1 MRKKVIDSKDM
12 RYVQEEISIKMEV
25 VLLNLI
31 GKVLS
36 AKDYKD
42 INLIVVIA
50 SVLSKQALKKC
61 KFVLVGLHQRE
72 ILKHFLKE

>member
-1 MRKKVIDSKDM
+1 M
-12 RYVQEEISIKMEV
+12 QEEISIKMEV

-50 SVLSKQALKKC
+50 SVLSKQPLKKC
-61 KFVLVGLHQRE
+61 RFVLVGLHQRE

>member
-1 MRKKVIDSKDM
+1 M
-12 RYVQEEISIKMEV
+12 QEEISIKMEV

-61 KFVLVGLHQRE
+61 RFVLVGLHQRE